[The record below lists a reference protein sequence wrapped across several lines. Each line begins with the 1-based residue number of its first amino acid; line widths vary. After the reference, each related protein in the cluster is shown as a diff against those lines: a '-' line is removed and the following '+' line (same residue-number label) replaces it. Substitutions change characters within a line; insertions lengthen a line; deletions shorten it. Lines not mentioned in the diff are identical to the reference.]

1 MSLKKILSIC
11 IFTVSLLVLSMAFKI
26 GSSGRQPAETTAPAG
41 GNGKGFKQ

>member
-1 MSLKKILSIC
+1 
-11 IFTVSLLVLSMAFKI
+11 MAFKI